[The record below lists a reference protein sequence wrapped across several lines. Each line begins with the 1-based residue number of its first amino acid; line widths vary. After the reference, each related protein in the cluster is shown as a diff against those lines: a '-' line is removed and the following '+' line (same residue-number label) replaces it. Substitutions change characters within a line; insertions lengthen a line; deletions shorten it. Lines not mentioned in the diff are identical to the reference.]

1 MTNETVTRIFKMKQQ
16 IADFDTRIVNTLID
30 YKQFC
35 LDSGKHSN
43 MTVYQ
48 IFARQL
54 RSVRGLGIENCASTV
69 RVFKTPFLLHMCYS

>member
-43 MTVYQ
+43 MTV
-48 IFARQL
+48 
-54 RSVRGLGIENCASTV
+54 
-69 RVFKTPFLLHMCYS
+69 

>member
-1 MTNETVTRIFKMKQQ
+1 MRLPTIQESLRWLTEMTNETVTKIFKMKQQ

-43 MTVYQ
+43 MTV
-48 IFARQL
+48 
-54 RSVRGLGIENCASTV
+54 
-69 RVFKTPFLLHMCYS
+69 